1 MCLFGF
7 RLPQFKEE
15 LKSGV
20 ITNIRK
26 VGLKLLQLLWLIIQ
40 VTVHVFYCIYLLID
54 NSLED
59 DHKMVEKTLH
69 LIFLLWSLLFLTF
82 FSQLSHLAQ
91 IFCMSQVGFLS
102 VNDSMRSLLSTVIYI
117 RKLLQWINHSG

>member
-1 MCLFGF
+1 MCVFGF

-20 ITNIRK
+20 VTNIRK
-26 VGLKLLQLLWLIIQ
+26 VGSKLLN
-40 VTVHVFYCIYLLID
+40 YCTSYSRPVSIH

-59 DHKMVEKTLH
+59 DHKIVEKTLH
-69 LIFLLWSLLFLTF
+69 LIFLLWSLLFLAF
-82 FSQLSHLAQ
+82 FSSCQTLLRF
-91 IFCMSQVGFLS
+91 FCLSQVSFLS
-102 VNDSMRSLLSTVIYI
+102 VNGSMGSLLSTVIYI

>member
-20 ITNIRK
+20 VTNIRK
-26 VGLKLLQLLWLIIQ
+26 VGSKLLNHYTSYSRPVSI
-40 VTVHVFYCIYLLID
+40 H

-59 DHKMVEKTLH
+59 DHKIVEKTLH
-69 LIFLLWSLLFLTF
+69 CLNLSTVVSPLRRIFF
-82 FSQLSHLAQ
+82 QLSHLAQ
-91 IFCMSQVGFLS
+91 IFCLSQVSFLS
-102 VNDSMRSLLSTVIYI
+102 VKSTFYCY
-117 RKLLQWINHSG
+117 LY

>member
-20 ITNIRK
+20 VTNIRK
-26 VGLKLLQLLWLIIQ
+26 VGLI
-40 VTVHVFYCIYLLID
+40 H

-59 DHKMVEKTLH
+59 DHKIVEKTLH
-69 LIFLLWSLLFLTF
+69 LMFLLWSLLCLTF
-82 FSQLSHLAQ
+82 FPQLSHLAQ

-102 VNDSMRSLLSTVIYI
+102 VNGSMRSLLSTVIHI
-117 RKLLQWINHSG
+117 RKLLQWINHSGQYERLASHKKWNSVENKV